1 MSLAHSVL
9 LQNTKIPADKVP
21 LFRKG
26 NDSASCRLWSRSP
39 NLDRRLMHVSHLRR
53 ILWQE
58 VHRETTRLKAC
69 TFKLRC
75 PRAIY
80 CNFSTYHL
88 EIQRRFSTSPL
99 RILCISRVS
108 QPPLSFQ
115 LFPLR
120 TTEDTFKEKG
130 IWSHNTTDKNVSC
143 FFFLCRSFPAFI
155 SVFAL
160 SEIIITTYL
169 LSFSYLQMLSNGF
182 FSNSWSLFLINCYYM
197 YIYGYTHIY
206 IQIYS

>member
-1 MSLAHSVL
+1 MKSVAIRSKGGRHGWHLNTCSLSFLTSTAFQPYMLLAHSVL
-9 LQNTKIPADKVP
+9 LQNTKIPADKVS
-21 LFRKG
+21 LFRKW

-39 NLDRRLMHVSHLRR
+39 NSDRRLMHVSHLRR

-58 VHRETTRLKAC
+58 VHRETTRLKAL

-88 EIQRRFSTSPL
+88 EIQRQFSTSPL
-99 RILCISRVS
+99 RVLCISRVS

-130 IWSHNTTDKNVSC
+130 IWPHNTTDKNVS
-143 FFFLCRSFPAFI
+143 FFFYVGHFQ
-155 SVFAL
+155 
-160 SEIIITTYL
+160 Y
-169 LSFSYLQMLSNGF
+169 
-182 FSNSWSLFLINCYYM
+182 LFLFLLFLKL
-197 YIYGYTHIY
+197 
-206 IQIYS
+206 